1 MTMLGY
7 KVKPPDQEECK
18 YSDVYKKRVMAMLGS
33 VYGKSLMIVQ
43 KDFDTMYSFLS
54 NFECC
59 YNAVVATSISSKTIA
74 EISAFVFD
82 DMCGYQKLILGS
94 CPGIKISK
102 LVGQVK
108 DESSFE
114 EEMVRVWEEFED
126 CSIGGDSID
135 AFISK
140 FKRCYTAVV
149 VTSQPSFEEET
160 VCMWEEFEDFS
171 RGGDS
176 IDTLIT
182 NFVRCY
188 TAVVATSQLSFEEE
202 MVRPWEGDSM
212 DTFIS
217 NFES

>member
-1 MTMLGY
+1 MTMFGY

-18 YSDVYKKRVMAMLGS
+18 YSDVYKKRVMAILWS

-114 EEMVRVWEEFED
+114 EE
-126 CSIGGDSID
+126 
-135 AFISK
+135 
-140 FKRCYTAVV
+140 
-149 VTSQPSFEEET
+149 T
-160 VCMWEEFEDFS
+160 VCMWEEFEDCSRYSDTIDSFFS
-171 RGGDS
+171 KCECCYNALVASG
-176 IDTLIT
+176 
-182 NFVRCY
+182 NFCV
-188 TAVVATSQLSFEEE
+188 
-202 MVRPWEGDSM
+202 
-212 DTFIS
+212 
-217 NFES
+217 